1 MPSVAALTV
10 AVLLSAASDSPQV
23 DAPNPARWRF
33 ADAGS
38 DLVRLNCSDRTSN
51 GSFSCRYEPTGL
63 WRRFLNFRG
72 GGVEYII
79 YLYTEVTPLQ
89 CAWSDARP
97 YARRHLRELARQ
109 RVPDQP
115 VEIVEP
121 SDASIALRSR
131 SLRVAY
137 VAANRALV
145 QVLLQVP
152 RGISEE
158 DARDFDAVLAS
169 VAPER
174 AWSSAF
180 RRGQWLDSHQLSEQ
194 LRHAVPICGM
204 SQAERQLGALEAL
217 RAATLEQPDDWR
229 PWARLGQL
237 SERRAGGRD
246 ALSDL
251 LAGEIHERSR
261 NAIWTEPEPN
271 PPAVSQREA
280 LVEARRCYLE
290 ATRREPPAEPP
301 REMFFDT
308 PHDRSTIL
316 ARAGRVQV
324 KLGETGEARRSY
336 RRVLELRDAGT
347 WGYLEASFWL
357 AEDAYRAGRT
367 DEARQLYRTA
377 DRAWWDFH
385 EVDWLHSRHGPALRA
400 RIDRRLRELGDSE

>member
-1 MPSVAALTV
+1 
-10 AVLLSAASDSPQV
+10 
-23 DAPNPARWRF
+23 
-33 ADAGS
+33 
-38 DLVRLNCSDRTSN
+38 VRLSCSGQSSN
-51 GSFSCRYEPTGL
+51 GSISCRYEPTGL
-63 WRRFLNFRG
+63 WRRFRNFRG
-72 GGVEYII
+72 GGVEHII

-97 YARRHLRELARQ
+97 HARRHLLELARQ

-121 SDASIALRSR
+121 SDASLALRSR

-137 VAANRALV
+137 VAANGALV

-152 RGISEE
+152 SGISEE

-174 AWSSAF
+174 ASSSAF

-194 LRHAVPICGM
+194 LRHTVPICGM
-204 SQAERQLGALEAL
+204 SQAERGRRALEAL

-237 SERRAGGRD
+237 LERRAGGRD

-251 LAGEIHERSR
+251 LAGEIYERSSR
-261 NAIWTEPEPN
+261 AIWTEPDSDPDSD
-271 PPAVSQREA
+271 PAAAHQREA
-280 LVEARRCYLE
+280 LVEAGRCYVE
-290 ATRREPPAEPP
+290 AARREPPAEPP

-308 PHDRSTIL
+308 PLDRGTIL
-316 ARAGRVQV
+316 ARAGRVQA

-336 RRVLELRDAGT
+336 RRVLELGDAAT

-357 AEDAYRAGRT
+357 AEDAYRSGRT
-367 DEARQLYRTA
+367 DEALPLYRTA
-377 DRAWWDFH
+377 DRAWWAFH

>member
-1 MPSVAALTV
+1 
-10 AVLLSAASDSPQV
+10 
-23 DAPNPARWRF
+23 
-33 ADAGS
+33 
-38 DLVRLNCSDRTSN
+38 VRLSCSGQSSN
-51 GSFSCRYEPTGL
+51 GSISCRYEPTGL
-63 WRRFLNFRG
+63 WRRFRNFRG
-72 GGVEYII
+72 GGVEHII

-97 YARRHLRELARQ
+97 HARRHLLELARQ

-121 SDASIALRSR
+121 SDASLALRSR

-137 VAANRALV
+137 VAANGALV

-152 RGISEE
+152 SGISEE

-174 AWSSAF
+174 ASSSAF

-194 LRHAVPICGM
+194 LRHTVPICGM
-204 SQAERQLGALEAL
+204 SQAERGRRALEAL

-237 SERRAGGRD
+237 LERRAGGRD

-251 LAGEIHERSR
+251 LAGEIYERSR
-261 NAIWTEPEPN
+261 RAIWTEPD
-271 PPAVSQREA
+271 PAAASQRQA
-280 LVEARRCYLE
+280 LVEAGRCYLE
-290 ATRREPPAEPP
+290 AARREPPAEPP

-308 PHDRSTIL
+308 PLDRSTIL
-316 ARAGRVQV
+316 ARAGRVQA

-336 RRVLELRDAGT
+336 RRALELGEVGT

-357 AEDAYRAGRT
+357 GEDAYRAGRT
-367 DEARQLYRTA
+367 DEARGLYRTA
-377 DRAWWDFH
+377 DRAWWAFH
-385 EVDWLHSRHGPALRA
+385 EVDWLHSQHGPALRA
-400 RIDRRLRELGDSE
+400 RIDRRLRELGESD